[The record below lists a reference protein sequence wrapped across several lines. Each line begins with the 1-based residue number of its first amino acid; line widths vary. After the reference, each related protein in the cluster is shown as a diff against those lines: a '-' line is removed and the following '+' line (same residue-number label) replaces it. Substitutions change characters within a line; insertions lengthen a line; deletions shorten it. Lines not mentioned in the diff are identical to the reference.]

1 MGRVAI
7 LKMKMGIAMVLCGTM
22 TLMGCSTAWIGE
34 AEQIVAALIPAAAN
48 ILTLVTAL
56 QGQSVSAGDL
66 KTIQSTGSQVGSDL
80 QLIESLLTAYQKADA
95 ASQPGLLNQ
104 IQAAT
109 STVQSSLGGLLPALH
124 IQDETTQAKVSI
136 VIGLVLSE
144 VESLSAIVPLVNPSA
159 SPAMMA
165 MAAKQA
171 QKQPAL
177 TANEF
182 VASYNATMTA
192 KSGNA
197 ALDHATAGMRIHM
210 HGKFARYASLGLL
223 K

>member
-1 MGRVAI
+1 
-7 LKMKMGIAMVLCGTM
+7 M
-22 TLMGCSTAWIGE
+22 TWIGCSTAWISE

-56 QGQSVSAGDL
+56 HGQSVSAEDL
-66 KTIQSTGSQVGSDL
+66 KTIQSTGSQVGADL
-80 QLIESLLTAYQKADA
+80 QLIESLLSAYQTADA
-95 ASQPGLLNQ
+95 ASQPGLLNR
-104 IQAAT
+104 IQTAT
-109 STVQSSLGGLLPALH
+109 SAVQANLGGFLPALH
-124 IQDETTQAKVSI
+124 IQDETTQAKVSA

-171 QKQPAL
+171 KKKPPL

-182 VASYNATMTA
+182 VASYDATITA
-192 KSGNA
+192 KTGNA

-210 HGKFARYASLGLL
+210 HGKFERWASLGLL

>member
-1 MGRVAI
+1 
-7 LKMKMGIAMVLCGTM
+7 MVLCGTM
-22 TLMGCSTAWIGE
+22 TLVGCSTAWISE

-48 ILTLVTAL
+48 ILTLVTAFH
-56 QGQSVSAGDL
+56 GQSVSAEDL

-80 QLIESLLTAYQKADA
+80 QLIESLLNAYQTADA
-95 ASQPGLLNQ
+95 AARPGLLNQ
-104 IQAAT
+104 IQTTT
-109 STVQSSLGGLLPALH
+109 STVQSNLGSLLPALH
-124 IQDETTQAKVSI
+124 IQDETTQAKVSA

-159 SPAMMA
+159 SPARIA

-171 QKQPAL
+171 KKQPPL

-182 VASYNATMTA
+182 VASYNATITA
-192 KSGNA
+192 KTGNA
-197 ALDHATAGMRIHM
+197 ALDDATTGMRIHM
-210 HGKFARYASLGLL
+210 HGKLERWASLGML

>member
-1 MGRVAI
+1 MPRPGRRRWP
-7 LKMKMGIAMVLCGTM
+7 
-22 TLMGCSTAWIGE
+22 GCS
-34 AEQIVAALIPAAAN
+34 ALIPAAAN

-56 QGQSVSAGDL
+56 HGQSVSAEDL

-80 QLIESLLTAYQKADA
+80 RLIESLITAYQKADGV
-95 ASQPGLLNQ
+95 SQPGLLNQ
-104 IQAAT
+104 IQTAT
-109 STVQSSLGGLLPALH
+109 SAVQSDLGSLLPALH
-124 IQDETTQAKVSI
+124 IQDEATQGKVSAA
-136 VIGLVLSE
+136 IGLVLSE

-165 MAAKQA
+165 MVTKQA
-171 QKQPAL
+171 KKKPPL

-182 VASYNATMTA
+182 VVSYNATITA
-192 KSGNA
+192 KTGDA
-197 ALDHATAGMRIHM
+197 ALDHATTGMRIHM

>member
-1 MGRVAI
+1 MRSVTI
-7 LKMKMGIAMVLCGTM
+7 LKRAIAMLLCGTM
-22 TLMGCSTAWIGE
+22 TLMGCSTAWISE

-56 QGQSVSAGDL
+56 HGQSVSAGDL
-66 KTIQSTGSQVGSDL
+66 QAIQSTGSQVGADL
-80 QLIESLLTAYQKADA
+80 QLIGSLLSAYQTADA
-95 ASQPGLLNQ
+95 ASKPWLLDQ
-104 IQAAT
+104 IQTAT
-109 STVQSSLGGLLPALH
+109 SAVESNLGSLLPALH
-124 IQDETTQAKVSI
+124 IQDQTTQARVSA

-159 SPAMMA
+159 SPAMMS
-165 MAAKQA
+165 MAANQA
-171 QKQPAL
+171 KKKPPL

-182 VASYNATMTA
+182 VASYNAAITA
-192 KSGNA
+192 KTGNA
-197 ALDHATAGMRIHM
+197 TLDYATAGLRIHV

>member
-1 MGRVAI
+1 MKRVTI
-7 LKMKMGIAMVLCGTM
+7 LKRAMAMVLCGTM
-22 TLMGCSTAWIGE
+22 TLVGCSTAWISE

-48 ILTLVTAL
+48 ILTLVTVL
-56 QGQSVSAGDL
+56 HGQSVSAEDL
-66 KTIQSTGSQVGSDL
+66 KTIQSAGSQVGADL

-104 IQAAT
+104 IQT
-109 STVQSSLGGLLPALH
+109 TTNRVQSSLGSLLPALH
-124 IQDETTQAKVSI
+124 IQDETTQAKVSA

-144 VESLSAIVPLVNPSA
+144 VESLSAIVPLMNPSA
-159 SPAMMA
+159 SSAMIA
-165 MAAKQA
+165 MVAKQA
-171 QKQPAL
+171 KKQPPL

-182 VASYNATMTA
+182 VASYNATITA
-192 KSGNA
+192 KTGNA

-210 HGKFARYASLGLL
+210 HGEFVHCASLGLL

>member
-1 MGRVAI
+1 MRSATI
-7 LKMKMGIAMVLCGTM
+7 LKRAMAIVLCGTM
-22 TLMGCSTAWIGE
+22 AFMGCSTAWIGE

-56 QGQSVSAGDL
+56 HGQSVSAEDL
-66 KTIQSTGSQVGSDL
+66 KTIQSTGAQVGSDL
-80 QLIESLLTAYQKADA
+80 QLIGSLLTAYQRADA
-95 ASQPGLLNQ
+95 ASQPVLLNQ
-104 IQAAT
+104 IQTAT
-109 STVQSSLGGLLPALH
+109 SAVQSSLGSLLPALH
-124 IQDETTQAKVSI
+124 IQDETTQAKVSA

-171 QKQPAL
+171 KKQPPL

-182 VASYNATMTA
+182 VASYNATITA
-192 KSGNA
+192 KTGNA

-210 HGKFARYASLGLL
+210 HGTSERWASLGML